1 MQVIDRIGRRVK
13 LQDLHVLMT
22 VVQAGSM
29 AKAAARLN
37 TGQPNISRS
46 ITELEHAVGVRL
58 LDRHRRGVEPTSYGR
73 ALLEGGKDD
82 KTRLIYAF
90 RLATARKPSGKEV
103 DVLRGLLDG
112 RRDVFRKNR
121 PSAVKLLGVGESQR
135 DRRLDPAEHAAWTTV
150 ASVILNLDET
160 ITKQ

>member
-1 MQVIDRIGRRVK
+1 MSLVLQVQIKVK
-13 LQDLHVLMT
+13 PENVDAFMKKVIENAREARSEPGCRQFEVL
-22 VVQAGSM
+22 VD
-29 AKAAARLN
+29 
-37 TGQPNISRS
+37 P
-46 ITELEHAVGVRL
+46 
-58 LDRHRRGVEPTSYGR
+58 
-73 ALLEGGKDD
+73 DD

-112 RRDVFRKNR
+112 RRDVFRKDR
-121 PSAVKLLGVGESQR
+121 PSAVKLLGVGESPR

-150 ASVILNLDET
+150 ASVILNLDEK